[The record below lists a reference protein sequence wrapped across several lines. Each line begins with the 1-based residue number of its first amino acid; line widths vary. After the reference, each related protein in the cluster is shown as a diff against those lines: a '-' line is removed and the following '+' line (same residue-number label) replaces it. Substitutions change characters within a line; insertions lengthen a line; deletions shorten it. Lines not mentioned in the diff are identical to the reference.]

1 MFYYFVSFSIFI
13 LFVRCYEFVI
23 MSGSGYNSIG
33 GDTIVGGSS
42 SVARSKRKIPL
53 GIGLILGANMGLMLM
68 AMVRESNASIV
79 QRL

>member
-1 MFYYFVSFSIFI
+1 
-13 LFVRCYEFVI
+13 